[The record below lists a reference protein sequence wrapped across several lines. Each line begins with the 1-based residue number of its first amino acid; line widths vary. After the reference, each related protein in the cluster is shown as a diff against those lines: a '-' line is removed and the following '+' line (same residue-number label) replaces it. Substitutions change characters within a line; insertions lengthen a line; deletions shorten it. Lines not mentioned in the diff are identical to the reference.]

1 MLAFGSL
8 LKGRFFVTALSAVAL
23 GLFAHHSP
31 IFAVA
36 PVISGFGSNPLVFNE
51 DGTGNTTFE
60 VTYADN
66 TTPIMVTAVSNDH
79 SKILD
84 ADITISPSTG
94 ISGTRQISIVPVLN
108 ASGNGIKITLTASDG
123 VDSST
128 ADLMVNILP
137 VNDPPTFANVIGI
150 NVPEDGTNTLSNV
163 IITDVDGDS
172 VTLSATSGNTT
183 IVANNAIT
191 VTPASAASGTPRSI
205 QVTGLPNKNG
215 LVQINLSADDGNGGV
230 VPASFNAN
238 ITPVPDPPIITYPNS
253 QAIPEDTS
261 TGDLPFTIVDPDG
274 DAITAV
280 TPTSFDNLIPTAN
293 VTITSQGG
301 ANYTLRASPRPND
314 SGRWAAIRIRAD
326 SADNLFSQISFPI
339 TVTAVADAPVFATF
353 PPTQT
358 IVKSSTTGPLSFTSF
373 DGDCIGAA
381 TVSAES
387 TNTTLVPNTAANIAV
402 RSLGVNA
409 FCGQPANIG
418 TVGMTAT
425 HEIIITPTAN
435 LTGVVVINVSV
446 TDNTGLKV
454 TRPLTVVVSFT
465 NKAPEFLA
473 QDNELVNTSMFE
485 DSSTNLSFFVQDLDN
500 DVIVASATSSN
511 ATLLPPGALTVNG
524 TGGSRNLVIAP
535 AANINGSAA
544 VTVSLTDGISITTRS
559 FLLSVLPVNDA
570 PTISALTDQTIAFNS
585 STPAQPFTVGDVETV
600 ASALQISIASS
611 NIGVIPLSNIVLGGS
626 GANRTVQ
633 VNSGI
638 VSGNSAITLT
648 VSDGI
653 STTSQSFMV
662 VVAGNNQPPTISPIA
677 DQTIPRN
684 GSVGPLAFTITDDL
698 LPAGSLTLTYS
709 TDNQALLP
717 AGSIILAGSGG
728 NRTIR
733 ITPAPN
739 LGGTARITLTVTDGV
754 YNTNRGF
761 QIMVPT
767 VGQPPTIS
775 PVTPPNPGSRVD
787 AGVPS
792 GSFTFTIAD
801 PDTPL
806 DDLILSVVSSA
817 PTIVPTNSVT
827 FGGSGANRFAIIT
840 PLKATAGHVTITLIV
855 RDGSGIA
862 SQSFPV
868 HVWRNIY
875 LGGSVFGFKPF
886 NIESSE
892 SNNTYARAMPIITGI
907 EYSGIVYSNSVSAQ
921 DTIDVLTL
929 NLRQGTYRITLSFT
943 GADLDVYLRDIAP
956 SFKTLAKSD
965 ATSSE
970 GPEVINYIESSTTP
984 LTRYIVINLY
994 SGSPGNKEYRIRV
1007 DKLP

>member
-1 MLAFGSL
+1 M
-8 LKGRFFVTALSAVAL
+8 
-23 GLFAHHSP
+23 
-31 IFAVA
+31 
-36 PVISGFGSNPLVFNE
+36 
-51 DGTGNTTFE
+51 
-60 VTYADN
+60 
-66 TTPIMVTAVSNDH
+66 
-79 SKILD
+79 
-84 ADITISPSTG
+84 
-94 ISGTRQISIVPVLN
+94 
-108 ASGNGIKITLTASDG
+108 
-123 VDSST
+123 
-128 ADLMVNILP
+128 
-137 VNDPPTFANVIGI
+137 
-150 NVPEDGTNTLSNV
+150 
-163 IITDVDGDS
+163 
-172 VTLSATSGNTT
+172 
-183 IVANNAIT
+183 
-191 VTPASAASGTPRSI
+191 
-205 QVTGLPNKNG
+205 
-215 LVQINLSADDGNGGV
+215 QINLSADDGNGGV

-280 TPTSFDNLIPTAN
+280 RPTSFDNLIPTAN